1 MAKAKKQAL
10 TTEERLAQALVPEDE
25 QPYEVPENWV
35 WTRISNCF
43 EVTSSKRVFKDDWK
57 EVGIPFYRT
66 RELVVLS
73 ETGSVDNALFITEEM
88 YDKYA
93 STYGVPKSGDLLVS
107 GVGTIGVPY
116 VVQSSEKFYFKD
128 GNIIWFIKQADV
140 DSKYIFYLYKSL
152 FMVNQIKGFSSGT
165 TVDTYTIVNAKNT
178 AFPLPPLPEQHH
190 IVTRIE
196 SLFEKLDRAKALV
209 QSALDSFETRRAAI
223 LHKAFTG
230 ELTAKWREEN
240 RVGLESWEE
249 KPLSEL
255 CSSFQYGTSKKSD
268 KSGEVVVLRM
278 GNLQGG
284 EIDWGDLAY
293 SNDEDDN
300 EKYKLSTGDVLFNR
314 TNSPEHVGKTSVYR
328 GDMPAI
334 FAGYLI
340 RINYGE
346 SLDGYYLNYVM
357 NSQRA
362 REYCRQV
369 KTDGVNQSNIN
380 AKKLAAF
387 AIPHCGV
394 DEQHEIVRILD
405 SLLEKEQAAQ
415 ELTNT
420 IEKIDHMKK
429 AILARAFRG
438 ELGTNDPSEESAL
451 ELLKEV
457 IEI

>member
-1 MAKAKKQAL
+1 MNKNKKQEL
-10 TTEERLAQALVPEDE
+10 TQGERLAQVLVSAGE
-25 QPYEVPENWV
+25 QPYGIPENWLWAKGNFCLQPMTTKKPSGETFRYIDIDAIDNDNQAV
-35 WTRISNCF
+35 TFPKELLVKDAPSRASREVREGDTLFSMVRPYLRNIAYVDYELADCVASTGFFVCRPSN
-43 EVTSSKRVFKDDWK
+43 EINGRYMYALMTSS
-57 EVGIPFYRT
+57 
-66 RELVVLS
+66 
-73 ETGSVDNALFITEEM
+73 
-88 YDKYA
+88 
-93 STYGVPKSGDLLVS
+93 
-107 GVGTIGVPY
+107 Y
-116 VVQSSEKFYFKD
+116 VVD
-128 GNIIWFIKQADV
+128 GLNAFMKGDNSPSIRQENILNF
-140 DSKYIFYLYKSL
+140 
-152 FMVNQIKGFSSGT
+152 
-165 TVDTYTIVNAKNT
+165 
-178 AFPLPPLPEQHH
+178 AFPVPPLPEQHR
-190 IVTRIE
+190 IVARIE
-196 SLFEKLDRAKALV
+196 SLFDKLDRAKALV
-209 QSALDSFETRRAAI
+209 QSALESFETRRAAI

-230 ELTAKWREEN
+230 ELTAKWREKNGIELEN
-240 RVGLESWEE
+240 WEE

-300 EKYKLSTGDVLFNR
+300 EKYKLSSGDVLFNR

-328 GDMPAI
+328 GNVSAI

-340 RINYGE
+340 RINYDE
-346 SLDGYYLNYVM
+346 SLDCYYLNYVM

-387 AIPHCGV
+387 TIPHCGV
-394 DEQHEIVRILD
+394 DEQQEIVRILD
-405 SLLEKEQAAQ
+405 DLLEKEQTAQ

-438 ELGTNDPSEESAL
+438 ELGTNDPSEESAV
-451 ELLKEV
+451 ELLKESIKV
-457 IEI
+457 